1 VVRSSERVAQRYEV
15 VAVEGDHQPICQKGR
30 QVAQDAH
37 LKGGHRLW
45 QQIDLETLAYEQDEH
60 GSGMGKLTPIITFC
74 TTGGTMQTRIHL
86 ILIVIIV
93 ALATACTP
101 TSTPMPSPATALTA
115 TATLGLPPAT
125 PAALAIPTSLPWA
138 TPTAA
143 PTATLTPAPMPTR
156 QPGAGL
162 SLKEALVLALPVV
175 RKSQA
180 DAVLSSA
187 RAAAEK
193 GLPLDGRPRNWTLY
207 FGSPTKPAIWYVCP
221 VGDGPVSCQ
230 EEKAFGENPELNIGG
245 TAIFLD
251 SPEVVE
257 KLMRDQGLDKWLK
270 AQANRFLSTMTLYF
284 DSTTLQPQWWLQAMP
299 TGLDLDKELIPFDVK
314 LTPQGVW
321 YLRIDGQV
329 RMENGKAR

>member
-1 VVRSSERVAQRYEV
+1 M
-15 VAVEGDHQPICQKGR
+15 QK
-30 QVAQDAH
+30 
-37 LKGGHRLW
+37 
-45 QQIDLETLAYEQDEH
+45 
-60 GSGMGKLTPIITFC
+60 
-74 TTGGTMQTRIHL
+74 RIHMFL
-86 ILIVIIV
+86 IFIIV

-101 TSTPMPSPATALTA
+101 TSTAVPSPAAALTA

-125 PAALAIPTSLPWA
+125 SVAKAIPTSLPSA
-138 TPTAA
+138 TL
-143 PTATLTPAPMPTR
+143 TATLTATVTPAPNATR

-187 RAAAEK
+187 RAAAGK

-230 EEKAFGENPELNIGG
+230 EEKAFGDNPELKVGG

-251 SPEVVE
+251 SPEVLE
-257 KLMRDQGLDKWLK
+257 KVMRDQGLDKWLK

-284 DSTTLQPQWWLQAMP
+284 DSTALQPQWWLQAMP

-329 RMENGKAR
+329 RMENGKAK

>member
-1 VVRSSERVAQRYEV
+1 
-15 VAVEGDHQPICQKGR
+15 
-30 QVAQDAH
+30 
-37 LKGGHRLW
+37 
-45 QQIDLETLAYEQDEH
+45 
-60 GSGMGKLTPIITFC
+60 
-74 TTGGTMQTRIHL
+74 MQARIHL
-86 ILIVIIV
+86 FPIFIIV
-93 ALATACTP
+93 ALATACMP
-101 TSTPMPSPATALTA
+101 TSTAIPSPAAALTA
-115 TATLGLPPAT
+115 TARPALPTAT
-125 PAALAIPTSLPWA
+125 PADMAIPTSAPTSL
-138 TPTAA
+138 PTAA
-143 PTATLTPAPMPTR
+143 PTVTLTPAPMPTR

-207 FGSPTKPAIWYVCP
+207 FGSPTKPAIWYACP

-230 EEKAFGENPELNIGG
+230 GEKAFGDNPELNLAG

-251 SPEVVE
+251 SPEVLE
-257 KLMRDQGLDKWLK
+257 KVMRDQGLGKWLK

-299 TGLDLDKELIPFDVK
+299 AGLDLDKELIPFDVK
-314 LTPQGVW
+314 LRPQGVW

-329 RMENGKAR
+329 RMENGRAK